1 MEAPLPG
8 DVVKYPVLRIAE
20 DGSAPSKRHRVQKT
34 RAFSCTLLRSVC
46 WPSYKSGTG
55 KSFVATLR
63 PVFLDYCGTESE
75 HRAFT
80 ANLRTGRVASLDG
93 DRTHI
98 ELLRSDPYVYAPPQR
113 CEAGIRQIVYLPEL
127 FDLDPKQTNSE
138 TIAVVVMPP
147 AALLNSVTPA
157 ELGAVSAALKL
168 TNAAIDQERARIEA
182 ENVKR
187 ADADDWY
194 SRRPLAMPD
203 RLTLDIEALCYW
215 ALVARELAVRLDA
228 RTRFPIPQTPEF
240 RAILLQ
246 TLFSQDMLALSE
258 SNPLSA
264 LRTGYYRGRE
274 GALKIHAPGSWGD
287 YDDCG
292 YLAPVALH
300 IEQAKLGELLAE
312 LAKDYFNV

>member
-1 MEAPLPG
+1 M
-8 DVVKYPVLRIAE
+8 
-20 DGSAPSKRHRVQKT
+20 PSKRHRVHKT

-55 KSFVATLR
+55 KSSTLR
-63 PVFLDYCGTESE
+63 PIFLDYCGTESE

-80 ANLRTGRVASLDG
+80 ANLRMGRVASLDG
-93 DRTHI
+93 AHI
-98 ELLRSDPYVYAPPQR
+98 ELLRSDPYVYVPPQR

-138 TIAVVVMPP
+138 TLAIVVMPP
-147 AALLNSVTPA
+147 CTLLNSVTPA

-168 TNAAIDQERARIEA
+168 TNAAIDQERARIET

-187 ADADDWY
+187 ASSEDWY
-194 SRRPLAMPD
+194 SRRPLVMPD
-203 RLTLDIEALCYW
+203 RLMLDIEALCYW

-240 RAILLQ
+240 RALLLQ

-258 SNPLSA
+258 SNLLSS
-264 LRTGYYRGRE
+264 LRMSYRGR
-274 GALKIHAPGSWGD
+274 GALKIHAPGSWGN

-292 YLAPVALH
+292 YLAPIALH
-300 IEQAKLGELLAE
+300 IEQTKLGELLAE
-312 LAKDYFNV
+312 LAKDYYAHV

>member
-1 MEAPLPG
+1 M
-8 DVVKYPVLRIAE
+8 
-20 DGSAPSKRHRVQKT
+20 PSKRHRVHKT
-34 RAFSCTLLRSVC
+34 RASCTLLRSVC

-55 KSFVATLR
+55 KSSTLR
-63 PVFLDYCGTESE
+63 PIFLDYCGTESE

-80 ANLRTGRVASLDG
+80 ANLRMGRVASLDG
-93 DRTHI
+93 AHI
-98 ELLRSDPYVYAPPQR
+98 ELLRSDPYVYVPPQR

-138 TIAVVVMPP
+138 TLAIVVMPP
-147 AALLNSVTPA
+147 CTLLNSVPA

-168 TNAAIDQERARIEA
+168 TNAAIDQERARIET

-187 ADADDWY
+187 ASSEDWY

-203 RLTLDIEALCYW
+203 QLVLDIEALCYW
-215 ALVARELAVRLDA
+215 ALVARELSVRLDA

-240 RAILLQ
+240 RALLLQ

-258 SNPLSA
+258 SNPLSP
-264 LRTGYYRGRE
+264 LRMSYRGRE

-300 IEQAKLGELLAE
+300 IEQTKLGELLAE
-312 LAKDYFNV
+312 LAKDYYAHV

>member
-1 MEAPLPG
+1 M
-8 DVVKYPVLRIAE
+8 KYPILRIAE
-20 DGSAPSKRHRVQKT
+20 DGSVPSKRLRVQKKT

-55 KSFVATLR
+55 KSFTATLR
-63 PVFLDYCGTESE
+63 PIFLDYCGTESE

-187 ADADDWY
+187 ASSEDWY
-194 SRRPLAMPD
+194 SRRPLAMPE

-215 ALVARELAVRLDA
+215 ALVARELSVRLDA

-240 RAILLQ
+240 RALLLQ
-246 TLFSQDMLALSE
+246 TLYGLRLLALTDG
-258 SNPLSA
+258 NPLEA
-264 LRTGYYRGRE
+264 LQ
-274 GALKIHAPGSWGD
+274 APGSYFYGRSSGGGLAVHGPGEWRAN
-287 YDDCG
+287 DDCG

>member
-1 MEAPLPG
+1 M
-8 DVVKYPVLRIAE
+8 
-20 DGSAPSKRHRVQKT
+20 PSKRHRVHKT

-55 KSFVATLR
+55 KSSTLR
-63 PVFLDYCGTESE
+63 PIFLDYCGTESE

-80 ANLRTGRVASLDG
+80 ANLRMGRVASLDG
-93 DRTHI
+93 DRAHI

-138 TIAVVVMPP
+138 TLAVVVMPP
-147 AALLNSVTPA
+147 RTLLNSVTPA

-168 TNAAIDQERARIEA
+168 TNAAIDQERACIEA

-187 ADADDWY
+187 ASSEDWY
-194 SRRPLAMPD
+194 SRRPLAMRD

-240 RAILLQ
+240 RALLLQ

-258 SNPLSA
+258 SNPLTP
-264 LRTGYYRGRE
+264 LRMSYRGRE
-274 GALKIHAPGSWGD
+274 GALKIHEPCWGN

-292 YLAPVALH
+292 YLAPIALH
-300 IEQAKLGELLAE
+300 IEQTKLGELLAE
-312 LAKDYFNV
+312 LAKDYYAHV

>member
-1 MEAPLPG
+1 VEASLPG
-8 DVVKYPVLRIAE
+8 DVVKYPLLRIAE

-63 PVFLDYCGTESE
+63 PIFLDYCGTESE

-80 ANLRTGRVASLDG
+80 ANLRMGRVASLDG

-127 FDLDPKQTNSE
+127 FDLDPKQTNGE
-138 TIAVVVMPP
+138 TLAVVVMPP
-147 AALLNSVTPA
+147 STLLNSVTPA

-168 TNAAIDQERARIEA
+168 TNAAIDRERARIEA

-187 ADADDWY
+187 ASSSEDWY

-203 RLTLDIEALCYW
+203 QLVLDIEALCYW
-215 ALVARELAVRLDA
+215 ALVARELSVRLDA

-240 RAILLQ
+240 RALLLQ

-258 SNPLSA
+258 SNPLSP
-264 LRTGYYRGRE
+264 LRMSYRGRE
-274 GALKIHAPGSWGD
+274 GALKIHAPGRWGN

-292 YLAPVALH
+292 YLAPIALH
-300 IEQAKLGELLAE
+300 IEQTKLGELLAE